1 MALAVAI
8 GNRIDM
14 DVRGFGNPP
23 PPQCPDKVFVLQVC
37 NSNSQ
42 IDDNFNVFLNGT
54 LIGALDLNQNAQI
67 GSVFIGSTDTNKT
80 IVSPDFSCPL
90 NNMVVYYF
98 NPLIL
103 TTGENTIFM
112 DNTQNNGNGN
122 FGTFEI
128 RNYQI
133 DPNNPDELSNP
144 CVIDNQNYS
153 GVSGSDFTLTF
164 DYTECCP

>member
-42 IDDNFNVFLNGT
+42 RDDNFNVFLNGT
-54 LIGALDLNQNAQI
+54 LIGALDLNQDAQI

-98 NPLIL
+98 NPLI
-103 TTGENTIFM
+103 
-112 DNTQNNGNGN
+112 
-122 FGTFEI
+122 
-128 RNYQI
+128 
-133 DPNNPDELSNP
+133 SS
-144 CVIDNQNYS
+144 VAS
-153 GVSGSDFTLTF
+153 LTF
-164 DYTECCP
+164 DGQL